1 MLSYQSYPL
10 PPPFPFAFSLPE
22 HQGLFQWVSSSYQV
36 AKGLGL
42 QLHITPS
49 NEHSN
54 ELISF
59 RTEWFGLFVVS
70 QGETLKSFLQGHNS
84 KELIMQ
90 HSAFFMVQLLHLH
103 MTTAKTIAL
112 TFVSK
117 VMPLLFDKLS
127 RFVIAFLPRS
137 NVTWPRGLKIAGE
150 IKVANQLILKLGE
163 GAYPGLSRWVHCNQ
177 KDP

>member
-1 MLSYQSYPL
+1 M
-10 PPPFPFAFSLPE
+10 
-22 HQGLFQWVSSSYQV
+22 

-49 NEHSN
+49 NEYSN

-59 RTEWFGLFVVS
+59 RTEWFDLFVVS
-70 QGETLKSFLQGHNS
+70 QGETLKSFLQHHNS
-84 KELIMQ
+84 KELIVQ
-90 HSAFFMVQLLHLH
+90 HSAFFTVQLLHLY
-103 MTTAKTIAL
+103 MTTGKTTGL

-137 NVTWPRGLKIAGE
+137 DVTWPRGLKIAGE

-163 GAYPGLSRWVHCNQ
+163 GAYPGLLRWVHCNQ